1 MLGRIAGCWKYHTP
15 LVSQGKHSFPNPYP
29 LPSNWNLSLLAMH
42 VANRYHNYWGISRSV
57 TVVTIRRER
66 TNYRGTFPNERSGV
80 DVLGLATQTET
91 CSSGEESGFPA
102 LDLCTCLLD
111 KFWLVLTEA
120 KKILKKP
127 NCRLLENYFCT
138 FIKHL
143 SFQMVTT
150 LGECMQHAL
159 KQGKSEGKSH
169 SISLL
174 TSIIELPRTVFQ
186 EYTINT
192 VNTKLLHQILSSVC
206 LKARHDVNF
215 CSFCNWQHHIILKAW
230 TLLLVSTAT
239 KTVSLMLFA

>member
-1 MLGRIAGCWKYHTP
+1 
-15 LVSQGKHSFPNPYP
+15 
-29 LPSNWNLSLLAMH
+29 
-42 VANRYHNYWGISRSV
+42 
-57 TVVTIRRER
+57 
-66 TNYRGTFPNERSGV
+66 
-80 DVLGLATQTET
+80 
-91 CSSGEESGFPA
+91 
-102 LDLCTCLLD
+102 
-111 KFWLVLTEA
+111 
-120 KKILKKP
+120 
-127 NCRLLENYFCT
+127 
-138 FIKHL
+138 
-143 SFQMVTT
+143 MVTT

-174 TSIIELPRTVFQ
+174 TSVIELPRTVFQ

-239 KTVSLMLFA
+239 KTVSLMLFAQNENMSLWTYFWVHSANNVCKLWFLLCPESCIQHCNHQLFPPLAHYCDVSDVIHLAQKRPLYSKGSGFSTLCMVFNCKN

>member
-1 MLGRIAGCWKYHTP
+1 MKGLGLMFWVQQPKQRPAALGRSQDFLP
-15 LVSQGKHSFPNPYP
+15 LIF
-29 LPSNWNLSLLAMH
+29 
-42 VANRYHNYWGISRSV
+42 
-57 TVVTIRRER
+57 
-66 TNYRGTFPNERSGV
+66 
-80 DVLGLATQTET
+80 VLVFQI
-91 CSSGEESGFPA
+91 
-102 LDLCTCLLD
+102 
-111 KFWLVLTEA
+111 VLTEA
-120 KKILKKP
+120 KKIFKKT

-215 CSFCNWQHHIILKAW
+215 CSFCN
-230 TLLLVSTAT
+230 
-239 KTVSLMLFA
+239 